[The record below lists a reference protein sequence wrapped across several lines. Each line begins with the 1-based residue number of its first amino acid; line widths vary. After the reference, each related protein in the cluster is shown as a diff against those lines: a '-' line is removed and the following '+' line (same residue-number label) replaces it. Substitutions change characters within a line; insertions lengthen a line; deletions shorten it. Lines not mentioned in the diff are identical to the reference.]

1 MKKWMN
7 YYCWFEVVGFDDTSD
22 FQVKDENSGLNDS
35 SHWNGHFQE
44 THRNLMNNWHLKLGL
59 LTHS

>member
-1 MKKWMN
+1 MN

-35 SHWNGHFQE
+35 NHCNAHFKFKKHTEIWWIIGTWN
-44 THRNLMNNWHLKLGL
+44 LGL